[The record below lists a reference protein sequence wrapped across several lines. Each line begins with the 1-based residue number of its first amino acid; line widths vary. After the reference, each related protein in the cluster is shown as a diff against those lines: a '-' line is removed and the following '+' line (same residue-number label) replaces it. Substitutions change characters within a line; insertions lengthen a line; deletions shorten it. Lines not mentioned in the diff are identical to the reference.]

1 METIWNSLNE
11 SISIKFP
18 IAQKSLQLRRNSL
31 VTASHRPIFDRKWLQ
46 AVLSLSI
53 SEFQKLGTCRSL
65 H

>member
-31 VTASHRPIFDRKWLQ
+31 VTASHRPILDRKWLQ
-46 AVLSLSI
+46 AVLSLI
-53 SEFQKLGTCRSL
+53 ILVR
-65 H
+65 